1 MDDLIFIACFVL
13 IAVFVFGKRNKFSFF
28 GYEIAFFA
36 TCMIFEYGISLG
48 KVFDY
53 QVDKD
58 GAEFFAIEVVM
69 PILWCKRGFWES
81 KPLYR

>member
-1 MDDLIFIACFVL
+1 MIFIACFVL
-13 IAVFVFGKRNKFSFF
+13 SAVFVFGKGDGLSFF

-36 TCMIFEYGISLG
+36 TCVIFEYGISLG

-69 PILWCKRGFWES
+69 PILRCKRGFGEG